1 MNTESQVNQTTAKN
15 TEELTIFIE
24 RHRAGNAFCES
35 VDRVH
40 SHAER
45 QLYPYAWRT
54 RPLPARSKDHH
65 DVDYLRLLL

>member
-15 TEELTIFIE
+15 TEELTNL
-24 RHRAGNAFCES
+24 HRAGNAFCES

-40 SHAER
+40 RHVEG